1 MRVSDVIYN
10 VTKQNKTWT
19 SWRQGTKL
27 RVRLSLANARF
38 ASFLSKVMY
47 IIKRKFKCLSW
58 IWLLFHLVKW
68 KKCIFHSCLRH
79 EWNIHFF
86 TSLDEIKVI
95 FTPNIWI
102 SSIVCSLYFNSC
114 YLELLLSQTENS
126 SPLEFEIMRVHC
138 ICFSLDGDIVSNLRA
153 VDIAVIPNSQCQYY
167 MNSGD
172 IFSSTMCAGYTH
184 GGKDTCQV
192 LYPLHGFRSHFGSFN
207 PTHPLDPSKKKKKK
221 KKKNK

>member
-1 MRVSDVIYN
+1 MRVSDVISN

-38 ASFLSKVMY
+38 ASLLSKVMY

-58 IWLLFHLVKW
+58 IWLLFHLMKW

-79 EWNIHFF
+79 SWNIHFF

-102 SSIVCSLYFNSC
+102 SSISLWILDTC
-114 YLELLLSQTENS
+114 Y
-126 SPLEFEIMRVHC
+126 PL
-138 ICFSLDGDIVSNLRA
+138 A
-153 VDIAVIPNSQCQYY
+153 
-167 MNSGD
+167 
-172 IFSSTMCAGYTH
+172 IFSSVPFLENQ
-184 GGKDTCQV
+184 DFPVNQV
-192 LYPLHGFRSHFGSFN
+192 PAQLNFKLQYMHNFWHALILVEFCSQLQSAEIKIHKIFSYFWQLN
-207 PTHPLDPSKKKKKK
+207 DKKIASSIIAISLRYYSLG
-221 KKKNK
+221 

>member
-1 MRVSDVIYN
+1 MRVSDVISN

-38 ASFLSKVMY
+38 ASLLSKVMY

-58 IWLLFHLVKW
+58 IWLLFHLMKW

-79 EWNIHFF
+79 EWNVHFF

-102 SSIVCSLYFNSC
+102 SSICCMFLRFQ
-114 YLELLLSQTENS
+114 LFLSQTAVISNQKS
-126 SPLEFEIMRVHC
+126 RLLEFWDRVHC
-138 ICFSLDGDIVSNLRA
+138 IILGVYKYSGSEFLVNEVDRTRHHKVLHLIIVHCLLLTQQFLDTA
-153 VDIAVIPNSQCQYY
+153 
-167 MNSGD
+167 
-172 IFSSTMCAGYTH
+172 
-184 GGKDTCQV
+184 
-192 LYPLHGFRSHFGSFN
+192 
-207 PTHPLDPSKKKKKK
+207 
-221 KKKNK
+221 